1 MAILSVRNL
10 AMSFVERKLFENVS
24 FEVEQKDK
32 IGFIGANGVGKT
44 TIFKILSGI
53 TEPTFGSVVMAKEAV
68 VGYMEQHSCNV
79 PDRNI
84 YDELLS
90 IFDNLIL
97 QERELEELPVLID
110 LEEDEAERDKLIEK
124 HLQMQ
129 EDFERNGGLTYRS
142 RTRSA
147 LLGLGFSENDF
158 EMETGKL
165 SGGQRS
171 KLCLAKLLLSGANLL
186 LLDEPTNHLDIQS
199 VEWLEGFIKEF
210 NGAVIIISHDRYFLD
225 AVTNKTVELE
235 HKKTT
240 CYKGGYSEFIAK
252 KEKILEDM
260 RNKYENDL
268 KEIKRIEGIV
278 EQQRRWGQAH
288 NFITAASKQKQAD
301 RLKEQLIEPDD
312 GELENIR
319 FRFEPKRVSGNDV
332 LKTDNLAK
340 SFGDKKLFSNVNIDI
355 KRKERVFI
363 LGANGCGKTTLFKIL
378 MNKLTADC
386 GRVEYGVNVDVG
398 YFDQVQENLDL
409 TKTAL
414 DEVWDMFPFM
424 THTQVRTALGSFL
437 FKGDEVFKVLSTFSG
452 GERARVALLKLM
464 LAGGNFLLLDEP
476 TNHLDTG
483 SREAL
488 ENTLKD
494 YDGTLLI
501 ISHDRYFINKLADK
515 VLYLDENG
523 VTEYLGNYDYYVEK
537 SKERGLQGNAS
548 ANANATQPKPAKV
561 NEYKQR
567 KEQQSNLRKLKTR
580 IKKCEEQIAEL
591 DVLSEEIQQM
601 LSSDE
606 VSSNF
611 DKLMELTAQLDQCHT
626 KQTEVYEEWEQ
637 LQIELEE
644 MEKDIV

>member
-1 MAILSVRNL
+1 MAVLSVRNL
-10 AMSFVERKLFENVS
+10 EMTFVERTLFRNVS

-44 TIFKILSGI
+44 TIFKILSGQL
-53 TEPTFGSVVMAKEAV
+53 EPTDGCVVFSKDTIP
-68 VGYMEQHSCNV
+68 GYLEQHSCNT

-90 IFDNLIL
+90 VFDHLIK
-97 QERELEELPVLID
+97 QERELEELPVLIE
-110 LEEDEAERDKLIEK
+110 LEENDAERDVLIEK
-124 HLQMQ
+124 HLQLQ

-147 LLGLGFSENDF
+147 LLGLGFTENEF
-158 EMETGKL
+158 TMETGKL

-171 KLCLAKLLLSGANLL
+171 KLCLAKLLLCGANFL

-199 VEWLEGFIKEF
+199 VEWLETFIKDF

-225 AVTNKTVELE
+225 SVTNKTVELE
-235 HKKTT
+235 HNKTT
-240 CYKGGYSEFIAK
+240 CYKGAYSEFIAK

-278 EQQRRWGQAH
+278 EQQKRWGQAH

-301 RLKEQLIEPDD
+301 RLREELVEPDD
-312 GELENIR
+312 GELQSIR
-319 FRFEPKRVSGNDV
+319 FRFEPKRISGNDV
-332 LKTDNLAK
+332 LKTENLSKA
-340 SFGDKKLFSNVNIDI
+340 FGDKELFSGVNMHI

-378 MNKLTADC
+378 MNKLNADT
-386 GRVEYGVNVDVG
+386 GRIEFGVNVDVG
-398 YFDQVQENLDL
+398 YFDQVQENLNL
-409 TKTAL
+409 NKTAL

-437 FKGDEVFKVLSTFSG
+437 FKGDDVFKDLSTFSG

-488 ENTLKD
+488 ENTLND
-494 YDGTLLI
+494 YEGTLLI
-501 ISHDRYFINKLADK
+501 ISHDRYFINKLADRI
-515 VLYLDENG
+515 LYLDKDG
-523 VTEYLGNYDYYVEK
+523 ISEYLGNYDFFAEK
-537 SKERGLQGNAS
+537 HRE
-548 ANANATQPKPAKV
+548 KPSEVTTKSEIEAKPKV

-580 IKKCEEQIAEL
+580 IKKCEEEMAEL
-591 DVLSEEIQQM
+591 DELEETLQQE
-601 LSSDE
+601 LSSETVANDFE
-606 VSSNF
+606 QLVQLTTSLEQCQQRK
-611 DKLMELTAQLDQCHT
+611 DKI
-626 KQTEVYEEWEQ
+626 YEEWED
-637 LQIELEE
+637 LQIQVEE
-644 MEKDIV
+644 MESSM

>member
-1 MAILSVRNL
+1 MAVLSVRNL
-10 AMSFVERKLFENVS
+10 EMTFVERTLFRNVS

-44 TIFKILSGI
+44 TIFKILSGQL
-53 TEPTFGSVVMAKEAV
+53 EPTDGCVIFSKDTIP
-68 VGYMEQHSCNV
+68 GYLEQHSCNT

-90 IFDNLIL
+90 VFDHLIK
-97 QERELEELPVLID
+97 QERELEELPVLIE
-110 LEEDEAERDKLIEK
+110 LEENEAERDVLIEK
-124 HLQMQ
+124 HLQLQ

-147 LLGLGFSENDF
+147 LLGLGFTENEF
-158 EMETGKL
+158 TMETGKL

-171 KLCLAKLLLSGANLL
+171 KLCLAKLLLCGANFL

-199 VEWLEGFIKEF
+199 VEWLETFIKDF

-225 AVTNKTVELE
+225 SVTNKTVELE
-235 HKKTT
+235 HNKTT
-240 CYKGGYSEFIAK
+240 CYKGAYSEFIEK

-278 EQQRRWGQAH
+278 EQQKRWGQAH

-301 RLKEQLIEPDD
+301 RLREELVEPDD
-312 GELENIR
+312 GELQSIR
-319 FRFEPKRVSGNDV
+319 FRFEPKRISGNDV
-332 LKTDNLAK
+332 LKTENLSKA
-340 SFGDKKLFSNVNIDI
+340 FGDKELFSGVNMHI

-378 MNKLTADC
+378 MNKLNADT
-386 GRVEYGVNVDVG
+386 GRIEFGVNVDVG
-398 YFDQVQENLDL
+398 YFDQVQENLNL
-409 TKTAL
+409 NKTAL

-437 FKGDEVFKVLSTFSG
+437 FKGDDVFKDLSTFSG

-488 ENTLKD
+488 ENTLND
-494 YDGTLLI
+494 YEGTLLI
-501 ISHDRYFINKLADK
+501 ISHDRYFINKLADRI
-515 VLYLDENG
+515 LYLDKDG
-523 VTEYLGNYDYYVEK
+523 ISEYLGNYDFFAEK
-537 SKERGLQGNAS
+537 HRE
-548 ANANATQPKPAKV
+548 KPSEVTTKSEIEAKPKV

-580 IKKCEEQIAEL
+580 IKKCEEEMAEL
-591 DVLSEEIQQM
+591 DELEETLQQE
-601 LSSDE
+601 LSSETVANDFE
-606 VSSNF
+606 QLVQLTTSLEQCQQRK
-611 DKLMELTAQLDQCHT
+611 DKI
-626 KQTEVYEEWEQ
+626 YEEWED
-637 LQIELEE
+637 LQIQVEE
-644 MEKDIV
+644 MESSM

>member
-1 MAILSVRNL
+1 MAVLSVRNL
-10 AMSFVERKLFENVS
+10 AMTFVERTLFENVS

-44 TIFKILSGI
+44 TIFKILSGNI
-53 TEPTFGSVVMAKEAV
+53 EPTDGSVVFSKDAV
-68 VGYMEQHSCNV
+68 VGYLEQHSCNV

-90 IFDNLIL
+90 VFDSLIK
-97 QERELEELPVLID
+97 QEHQLEELPVLID
-110 LEEDEAERDKLIEK
+110 LEEDEAERDRLIEQ

-129 EDFERNGGLTYRS
+129 EEFERNGGLTYRS

-147 LLGLGFSENDF
+147 LLGLGFTENDF
-158 EMETGKL
+158 QMETGKL

-171 KLCLAKLLLSGANLL
+171 KLCLAKLLLCGANIL

-199 VEWLEGFIKEF
+199 VEWLEGFIKDF

-260 RNKYENDL
+260 RKKYENDL

-288 NFITAASKQKQAD
+288 NFITAESKQKQAD
-301 RLKEQLIEPDD
+301 RLKEELVEPDD
-312 GELENIR
+312 KELENIR

-332 LKTDNLAK
+332 LKTENLSKA
-340 SFGDKKLFSNVNIDI
+340 FGGKKLFSNVNLDI

-378 MNKLTADC
+378 MHKLSADA
-386 GRVEYGVNVDVG
+386 GRIEFGVNVDTG

-414 DEVWDMFPFM
+414 DEVWDMFPYM

-437 FKGDEVFKVLSTFSG
+437 FKGDDVFKELSTFSG

-464 LAGGNFLLLDEP
+464 LAGSNFLLLDEP

-488 ENTLKD
+488 ENTLND
-494 YDGTLLI
+494 YEGTLLI
-501 ISHDRYFINKLADK
+501 ISHDRYFINKLADR
-515 VLYLDENG
+515 VLYLDQNG

-537 SKERGLQGNAS
+537 SKLGQG
-548 ANANATQPKPAKV
+548 QHIVAK
-561 NEYKQR
+561 
-567 KEQQSNLRKLKTR
+567 KLK
-580 IKKCEEQIAEL
+580 
-591 DVLSEEIQQM
+591 LSQR
-601 LSSDE
+601 
-606 VSSNF
+606 
-611 DKLMELTAQLDQCHT
+611 
-626 KQTEVYEEWEQ
+626 
-637 LQIELEE
+637 
-644 MEKDIV
+644 

>member
-1 MAILSVRNL
+1 MAVLSVRNL
-10 AMSFVERKLFENVS
+10 AMTFVERTLFENVS

-44 TIFKILSGI
+44 TIFKILSGNI
-53 TEPTFGSVVMAKEAV
+53 EPTDGSVVFSKDVV
-68 VGYMEQHSCNV
+68 VGYLEQHSCNV

-90 IFDNLIL
+90 VFDSLIK
-97 QERELEELPVLID
+97 QEHQLEELPVLID
-110 LEEDEAERDKLIEK
+110 LEEDEAERDRLIEQ

-129 EDFERNGGLTYRS
+129 EEFERNGGLTYRS

-147 LLGLGFSENDF
+147 LLGLGFTENDF
-158 EMETGKL
+158 QMETGKL

-171 KLCLAKLLLSGANLL
+171 KLCLAKLLLCGANIL

-199 VEWLEGFIKEF
+199 VEWLEGFIKDF

-240 CYKGGYSEFIAK
+240 CYKGGYSEFVAK

-260 RNKYENDL
+260 RKKYENDL

-288 NFITAASKQKQAD
+288 NFITAESKQKQAD
-301 RLKEQLIEPDD
+301 RLKEELVEPDD
-312 GELENIR
+312 KELENIR

-332 LKTDNLAK
+332 LKTENLSKA
-340 SFGDKKLFSNVNIDI
+340 FGGKKLFSNVNLDI

-378 MNKLTADC
+378 MHKLSADA
-386 GRVEYGVNVDVG
+386 GRIEFGVNVDTG

-414 DEVWDMFPFM
+414 DEVWDMFPYM

-437 FKGDEVFKVLSTFSG
+437 FKGDDVFKELSTFSG

-464 LAGGNFLLLDEP
+464 LAGSNFLLLDEP

-488 ENTLKD
+488 ENTLND
-494 YDGTLLI
+494 YEGTLLI
-501 ISHDRYFINKLADK
+501 ISHDRYFINKLADR
-515 VLYLDENG
+515 VLYLDQNG

-537 SKERGLQGNAS
+537 SKSGQGQHIVAKK
-548 ANANATQPKPAKV
+548 AEVKPKV
-561 NEYKQR
+561 NEYKLR
-567 KEQQSNLRKLKTR
+567 KEQQSNLRKIKTKIR
-580 IKKCEEQIAEL
+580 KCEEEVESLDRQIE
-591 DVLSEEIQQM
+591 DVQSQ
-601 LSSDE
+601 LSSED

-611 DKLMELTAQLDQCHT
+611 DKLLELTKTLEEYQNR
-626 KQTEVYEEWEQ
+626 QTQVYEEWEG
-637 LQIELEE
+637 LQIKAEE
-644 MEKDIV
+644 MESEMQ

>member
-1 MAILSVRNL
+1 MAVLSVRNL
-10 AMSFVERKLFENVS
+10 AMTFVERTLFENVS

-44 TIFKILSGI
+44 TIFKILSGQL
-53 TEPTFGSVVMAKEAV
+53 EPSDGCVVFSKDTVA
-68 VGYMEQHSCNV
+68 GYLEQHSCNT

-90 IFDNLIL
+90 VFDNLIQ
-97 QERELEELPVLID
+97 QERELEELPVLIE
-110 LEEDEAERDKLIEK
+110 LEENETERDALIEK
-124 HLQMQ
+124 HLQLQ
-129 EDFERNGGLTYRS
+129 ENFERNGGLTYRS

-147 LLGLGFSENDF
+147 LLGLGFTEKEF
-158 EMETGKL
+158 TMETGKL

-171 KLCLAKLLLSGANLL
+171 KLCLAKLLLCGANFL

-199 VEWLEGFIKEF
+199 VEWLESFIKDF
-210 NGAVIIISHDRYFLD
+210 SGAVIIISHDRYFLD

-235 HKKTT
+235 HNKTT

-278 EQQRRWGQAH
+278 EQQKRWGQAH
-288 NFITAASKQKQAD
+288 NYITAASKQKQAD
-301 RLKEQLIEPDD
+301 RLREELVEPDD
-312 GELENIR
+312 SELQNIH

-332 LKTDNLAK
+332 LKTENLSKA
-340 SFGDKKLFSNVNIDI
+340 FGDKKLFSNVNMHI

-378 MNKLTADC
+378 MNKLTADT
-386 GRVEYGVNVDVG
+386 GRIEFGVNVDVG
-398 YFDQVQENLDL
+398 YFDQVQENLNL
-409 TKTAL
+409 SNTAL

-437 FKGDEVFKVLSTFSG
+437 FKGDDVFKELSTFSG

-488 ENTLKD
+488 ENTLNE
-494 YDGTLLI
+494 YEGTLLI
-501 ISHDRYFINKLADK
+501 ISHDRYFINKLADRI
-515 VLYLDENG
+515 LYLDKNG
-523 VTEYLGNYDYYVEK
+523 ITEYLGNYDYFSEK
-537 SKERGLQGNAS
+537 YKEKTTDLNTNKTKS
-548 ANANATQPKPAKV
+548 EEKPKT

-580 IKKCEEQIAEL
+580 IRKCEEEMTEL
-591 DVLSEEIQQM
+591 DELEENLQQE
-601 LSSDE
+601 LSSENVANDFEQLVQLTTSLEQCQQRKDE
-606 VSSNF
+606 I
-611 DKLMELTAQLDQCHT
+611 
-626 KQTEVYEEWEQ
+626 YEEWEE
-637 LQIELEE
+637 LQMQVEE
-644 MEKDIV
+644 MENSI

>member
-1 MAILSVRNL
+1 MAVLSVRNL
-10 AMSFVERKLFENVS
+10 AMTFVERTLFKDVA

-44 TIFKILSGI
+44 TIFKILSGQL
-53 TEPTFGSVVMAKEAV
+53 EPTEGCAIFSKDTV
-68 VGYMEQHSCNV
+68 VGYLEQHSCNE
-79 PDRNI
+79 PHRNI

-90 IFDNLIL
+90 VFDKLII
-97 QERELEELPVLID
+97 QEKELEELPVLIE
-110 LEEDEAERDKLIEK
+110 LEENETERDKLIEK

-129 EDFERNGGLTYRS
+129 DEFERNGGLTYRS
-142 RTRSA
+142 RTRST
-147 LLGLGFSENDF
+147 LLGLGFTEGEF

-171 KLCLAKLLLSGANLL
+171 KLCLAKLLLCGANFL

-199 VEWLEGFIKEF
+199 VEWLESFIKDF

-235 HKKTT
+235 HNKTT
-240 CYKGGYSEFIAK
+240 TYKGGYTEFMAK
-252 KEKILEDM
+252 KEKILADM

-278 EQQRRWGQAH
+278 EQQRRWGQKH
-288 NFITAASKQKQAD
+288 NFITAESKQKQAD
-301 RLKEQLIEPDD
+301 RLRSELVEPDD

-319 FRFEPKRVSGNDV
+319 FNFEPKRVSGNDV
-332 LKTDNLAK
+332 LKTENLSK
-340 SFGDKKLFSNVNIDI
+340 SFGEKKLFSNVNLDI

-378 MNKLTADC
+378 MHKLNADT
-386 GRVEYGVNVDVG
+386 GRIDFGVNVDVG

-409 TKTAL
+409 SKTAL
-414 DEVWDMFPFM
+414 DEVWDMFPYM

-437 FKGDEVFKVLSTFSG
+437 FKGDDVFKELSTFSG

-488 ENTLKD
+488 ENTLSE
-494 YDGTLLI
+494 YEGTLLI
-501 ISHDRYFINKLADK
+501 ISHDRYFINKLADRI
-515 VLYLDENG
+515 LYLDQNG
-523 VTEYLGNYDYYVEK
+523 VTEYLGNYDYFVEK
-537 SKERGLQGNAS
+537 SKERVTSVSNK
-548 ANANATQPKPAKV
+548 PKAEEKPKV

-580 IKKCEEQIAEL
+580 IRKCEEEMEEL
-591 DVLSEEIQQM
+591 DELEESLQQK
-601 LSSDE
+601 LSSEAIADDFEELVQLTTSLEQCQLRKDE
-606 VSSNF
+606 I
-611 DKLMELTAQLDQCHT
+611 
-626 KQTEVYEEWEQ
+626 YEEWEQ
-637 LQIELEE
+637 LQIQVEE
-644 MEKDIV
+644 MENNM

>member
-1 MAILSVRNL
+1 MAVLSVKNL
-10 AMSFVERKLFENVS
+10 AMTFVERTLFENVS

-44 TIFKILSGI
+44 TIFKILSGQL
-53 TEPTFGSVVMAKEAV
+53 EPSDGYVVFSKDTVA
-68 VGYMEQHSCNV
+68 GYLEQHSCNT
-79 PDRNI
+79 PNRNI

-90 IFDNLIL
+90 VFNNLIQ
-97 QERELEELPVLID
+97 QERELEELPVLIE
-110 LEEDEAERDKLIEK
+110 LEENETERDALIEK
-124 HLQMQ
+124 HLQLQ
-129 EDFERNGGLTYRS
+129 ENFERNGGLTYRS

-147 LLGLGFSENDF
+147 LLGLGFTEKEF
-158 EMETGKL
+158 TMETGKL

-171 KLCLAKLLLSGANLL
+171 KLCLAKLLLCGANFL

-199 VEWLEGFIKEF
+199 VEWLESFIKDF

-235 HKKTT
+235 HNKTT

-278 EQQRRWGQAH
+278 EQQKRWGQAH
-288 NFITAASKQKQAD
+288 NYITAASKQKQAD
-301 RLKEQLIEPDD
+301 RLREELVEPDD
-312 GELENIR
+312 GELQNIH
-319 FRFEPKRVSGNDV
+319 FHFEPKRVSGNDV
-332 LKTDNLAK
+332 LKTENLSKA
-340 SFGDKKLFSNVNIDI
+340 FGDKKLFSNVNMHI

-378 MNKLTADC
+378 MNKLTADT
-386 GRVEYGVNVDVG
+386 GRIEFGVNVDVG
-398 YFDQVQENLDL
+398 YFDQVQENLNL
-409 TKTAL
+409 SNTAL

-437 FKGDEVFKVLSTFSG
+437 FKGDDVFKKLSTFSG

-488 ENTLKD
+488 ENTLNK
-494 YDGTLLI
+494 YEGTLLI
-501 ISHDRYFINKLADK
+501 ISHDRYFINKLADRI
-515 VLYLDENG
+515 LYLDKDG
-523 VTEYLGNYDYYVEK
+523 ITEYLGNYDYFAEKYKEKTTDLNIDKPK
-537 SKERGLQGNAS
+537 SKEK
-548 ANANATQPKPAKV
+548 PKI

-580 IKKCEEQIAEL
+580 IRKCEEEMAEL
-591 DVLSEEIQQM
+591 DELEENLQKELSGEEVANDFEQLVHLTTSLEHCQQRK
-601 LSSDE
+601 
-606 VSSNF
+606 
-611 DKLMELTAQLDQCHT
+611 DKI
-626 KQTEVYEEWEQ
+626 YEEWEE
-637 LQIELEE
+637 LQMQIEE
-644 MEKDIV
+644 MES

>member
-1 MAILSVRNL
+1 MAVLSVRNL
-10 AMSFVERKLFENVS
+10 AMTFVERTLFENVS

-44 TIFKILSGI
+44 TIFKILSGNI
-53 TEPTFGSVVMAKEAV
+53 EPTDGSVVFSKDAV
-68 VGYMEQHSCNV
+68 VGYLEQHSCNV

-90 IFDNLIL
+90 VFDSLIK
-97 QERELEELPVLID
+97 QEHQLEELPMLID
-110 LEEDEAERDKLIEK
+110 LEEDEAERDRLIEQ

-129 EDFERNGGLTYRS
+129 EEFERNGGLTYRS

-147 LLGLGFSENDF
+147 LLGLGFTENDF
-158 EMETGKL
+158 QMETGKL

-171 KLCLAKLLLSGANLL
+171 KLCLAKLLLCGANILF
-186 LLDEPTNHLDIQS
+186 LDEPTNHLDIQS
-199 VEWLEGFIKEF
+199 VEWLEGFIKDF

-260 RNKYENDL
+260 RKKYENDL

-288 NFITAASKQKQAD
+288 NFITAESKQKQAD
-301 RLKEQLIEPDD
+301 RLKEELVEPDD
-312 GELENIR
+312 KELENIR

-332 LKTDNLAK
+332 LKTENLSKA
-340 SFGDKKLFSNVNIDI
+340 FGGKKLFSNVNLDI

-378 MNKLTADC
+378 MHKLSADA
-386 GRVEYGVNVDVG
+386 GRIEFGVNVDTG

-414 DEVWDMFPFM
+414 DEVWDMFPYM

-437 FKGDEVFKVLSTFSG
+437 FKGDDVFKELSTFSG

-464 LAGGNFLLLDEP
+464 LAGSNFLLLDEP

-488 ENTLKD
+488 ENTLND
-494 YDGTLLI
+494 YEGTLLI
-501 ISHDRYFINKLADK
+501 ISHDRYFINKLADR
-515 VLYLDENG
+515 VLYLDQNG
-523 VTEYLGNYDYYVEK
+523 VTEYLGNYNYYVEK
-537 SKERGLQGNAS
+537 SKLGQGQHIVAKK
-548 ANANATQPKPAKV
+548 AEVKPKV
-561 NEYKQR
+561 NEYKLR
-567 KEQQSNLRKLKTR
+567 KEQQSNLRKIKTKIR
-580 IKKCEEQIAEL
+580 KCEEEVESLDRQIE
-591 DVLSEEIQQM
+591 DVQSQ
-601 LSSDE
+601 LSSED

-611 DKLMELTAQLDQCHT
+611 DKLLELTKTLEEYQNR
-626 KQTEVYEEWEQ
+626 QTQVYEEWEE
-637 LQIELEE
+637 LQIKAEE
-644 MEKDIV
+644 MESEMQ

>member
-1 MAILSVRNL
+1 MAVLSVRNL
-10 AMSFVERKLFENVS
+10 AMTFVERTLFRDVA

-44 TIFKILSGI
+44 TIFKILSGQL
-53 TEPTFGSVVMAKEAV
+53 EPTEGCAVFSKDTV
-68 VGYMEQHSCNV
+68 VGYLEQHSCNE
-79 PDRNI
+79 PGRNI

-90 IFDNLIL
+90 VFDKLII
-97 QERELEELPVLID
+97 QEKELEELPVLIE
-110 LEEDEAERDKLIEK
+110 LEEDETERDKLIEK

-129 EDFERNGGLTYRS
+129 DEFERNGGLTYRS
-142 RTRSA
+142 RTRST
-147 LLGLGFSENDF
+147 LLGLGFTESEF

-171 KLCLAKLLLSGANLL
+171 KLCLAKLLLCGANFL

-199 VEWLEGFIKEF
+199 VEWLESFIRDF

-235 HKKTT
+235 HNKTT
-240 CYKGGYSEFIAK
+240 TYKGGYTEFMAK
-252 KEKILEDM
+252 KEKILADM
-260 RNKYENDL
+260 RNRYENDL

-278 EQQRRWGQAH
+278 EQQKRWGQKH
-288 NFITAASKQKQAD
+288 NFITAESKQKQAD
-301 RLKEQLIEPDD
+301 RLRAELVEPDD

-332 LKTDNLAK
+332 LKTENLSK
-340 SFGDKKLFSNVNIDI
+340 SFGEKKLFSNVSLDI

-378 MNKLTADC
+378 MHKLNADT
-386 GRVEYGVNVDVG
+386 GRIDFGVNVDVG

-409 TKTAL
+409 SKTAL
-414 DEVWDMFPFM
+414 DEVWDMFPYM

-437 FKGDEVFKVLSTFSG
+437 FKGDDVFKELSTFSG

-488 ENTLKD
+488 ENTLNE
-494 YDGTLLI
+494 YEGTLLI
-501 ISHDRYFINKLADK
+501 ISHDRYFINKLADR
-515 VLYLDENG
+515 VLYLDRNG
-523 VTEYLGNYDYYVEK
+523 ITEYLGNYDYFVEK
-537 SKERGLQGNAS
+537 SKER
-548 ANANATQPKPAKV
+548 ATTSDNNKPKTEEKPKV

-580 IKKCEEQIAEL
+580 IRKCEEE
-591 DVLSEEIQQM
+591 M
-601 LSSDE
+601 
-606 VSSNF
+606 
-611 DKLMELTAQLDQCHT
+611 AQLDELEETLQQELSSEAVADNFEELVQLTTSLEQCQLR
-626 KQTEVYEEWEQ
+626 KDEIYEEWEQ
-637 LQIELEE
+637 LQVQVEE
-644 MEKDIV
+644 MESSM

>member
-1 MAILSVRNL
+1 MAVLSVKNL
-10 AMSFVERKLFENVS
+10 AMTFVERTLFENVS

-44 TIFKILSGI
+44 TIFKILSRQL
-53 TEPTFGSVVMAKEAV
+53 EPSDGCVVFSKDTV
-68 VGYMEQHSCNV
+68 VGYLEQHSCNT

-90 IFDNLIL
+90 VFDNLIQ
-97 QERELEELPVLID
+97 QERELEELPVLIE
-110 LEEDEAERDKLIEK
+110 LEENETKRDSLIEK
-124 HLQMQ
+124 HLQLQ

-147 LLGLGFSENDF
+147 LLGLGFTEKEF
-158 EMETGKL
+158 TMETGKL

-171 KLCLAKLLLSGANLL
+171 KLCLAKLLLCGANFL

-199 VEWLEGFIKEF
+199 VEWLESFIKDF
-210 NGAVIIISHDRYFLD
+210 NGAVIIVSHDRYFLD
-225 AVTNKTVELE
+225 AVTNKTIELE
-235 HKKTT
+235 HNKTT

-278 EQQRRWGQAH
+278 EQQKRWGQAH
-288 NFITAASKQKQAD
+288 NYITAASKQKQAD
-301 RLKEQLIEPDD
+301 RLREELIEPDD
-312 GELENIR
+312 GELQNIH
-319 FRFEPKRVSGNDV
+319 FRFEAKRVSGNDV
-332 LKTDNLAK
+332 LKTENLSK
-340 SFGDKKLFSNVNIDI
+340 TFGDKKLFSDVNIHI
-355 KRKERVFI
+355 KRKEKVFI

-378 MNKLTADC
+378 MNKLTADT
-386 GRVEYGVNVDVG
+386 GRIEFGVNVDVG
-398 YFDQVQENLDL
+398 YFDQVQENLNL
-409 TKTAL
+409 SNTAL

-437 FKGDEVFKVLSTFSG
+437 FKGDDVFKELSTFSG

-488 ENTLKD
+488 ENTLNE
-494 YDGTLLI
+494 YEGTLLI
-501 ISHDRYFINKLADK
+501 ISHDRYFINKLADRI
-515 VLYLDENG
+515 LYLDKNG
-523 VTEYLGNYDYYVEK
+523 ITEYLGNYDYFSEK
-537 SKERGLQGNAS
+537 YKEKTTDLNT
-548 ANANATQPKPAKV
+548 NKPKSEEKTKT

-580 IKKCEEQIAEL
+580 IRKCEEEMAEL
-591 DVLSEEIQQM
+591 DELEENLQQELSSEEVTNDFEQLVQLTTSLEQCQQRK
-601 LSSDE
+601 DE
-606 VSSNF
+606 I
-611 DKLMELTAQLDQCHT
+611 
-626 KQTEVYEEWEQ
+626 YEEWEE
-637 LQIELEE
+637 LQMQVEE
-644 MEKDIV
+644 MESSI

>member
-1 MAILSVRNL
+1 MAVLSVRNL
-10 AMSFVERKLFENVS
+10 AMTFVERTLFKDVA

-44 TIFKILSGI
+44 TIFKILSGQL
-53 TEPTFGSVVMAKEAV
+53 EPTEGCAIFSKDTV
-68 VGYMEQHSCNV
+68 VGYLEQHSCNE
-79 PDRNI
+79 PHRNI

-90 IFDNLIL
+90 VFDKLII
-97 QERELEELPVLID
+97 QEKELEELPVLIE
-110 LEEDEAERDKLIEK
+110 LEENETERDKLIEK

-129 EDFERNGGLTYRS
+129 DEFERNGGLTYRS
-142 RTRSA
+142 RTRST
-147 LLGLGFSENDF
+147 LLGLGFTEGEF

-171 KLCLAKLLLSGANLL
+171 KLCLAKLLLCGANFL

-199 VEWLEGFIKEF
+199 VEWLESFIKDF

-235 HKKTT
+235 HNKTT
-240 CYKGGYSEFIAK
+240 TYKGGYTEFMAK
-252 KEKILEDM
+252 KEKILADM

-278 EQQRRWGQAH
+278 EQQRRWGQKH
-288 NFITAASKQKQAD
+288 NFITAESKQKQAD
-301 RLKEQLIEPDD
+301 RLRSELVEPDD

-319 FRFEPKRVSGNDV
+319 FNFEPKRVSGNDV
-332 LKTDNLAK
+332 LKTENLSK
-340 SFGDKKLFSNVNIDI
+340 SFGEKKLFSNVNLDI

-378 MNKLTADC
+378 MHKLNADT
-386 GRVEYGVNVDVG
+386 GRIDFGVNVDVG

-409 TKTAL
+409 SKTAL
-414 DEVWDMFPFM
+414 DEVWDMFPYM

-437 FKGDEVFKVLSTFSG
+437 FKGDDVFKELSTFSG

-488 ENTLKD
+488 ENTLSE
-494 YDGTLLI
+494 YEGTLLI
-501 ISHDRYFINKLADK
+501 ISHDRYFINKLADRI
-515 VLYLDENG
+515 LYLDQNG
-523 VTEYLGNYDYYVEK
+523 VTEYLGNYDYFVEK
-537 SKERGLQGNAS
+537 SKERVTSVSNK
-548 ANANATQPKPAKV
+548 TKEEEKPKV

-580 IKKCEEQIAEL
+580 IRKCEEEMEEL
-591 DVLSEEIQQM
+591 DELEESLQQK
-601 LSSDE
+601 LSSEAIADDFEELVQLTTSLEQCQLRKDE
-606 VSSNF
+606 I
-611 DKLMELTAQLDQCHT
+611 
-626 KQTEVYEEWEQ
+626 YEEWEQ
-637 LQIELEE
+637 LQIQVEE
-644 MEKDIV
+644 MENNM

>member
-1 MAILSVRNL
+1 MAVLSVKNL
-10 AMSFVERKLFENVS
+10 AMTFVERTLFENVS

-44 TIFKILSGI
+44 TIFKILSRQL
-53 TEPTFGSVVMAKEAV
+53 EPSDGCVVFSKDTV
-68 VGYMEQHSCNV
+68 VGYLEQHSCNT

-90 IFDNLIL
+90 VFDNLIQ
-97 QERELEELPVLID
+97 QERELEELPVLIE
-110 LEEDEAERDKLIEK
+110 LEENETKRDSLIEK
-124 HLQMQ
+124 HLQLQ

-147 LLGLGFSENDF
+147 LLGLGFTEKEF
-158 EMETGKL
+158 TMETGKL

-171 KLCLAKLLLSGANLL
+171 KLCLAKLLLCGANFL

-199 VEWLEGFIKEF
+199 VEWLESFIKDF
-210 NGAVIIISHDRYFLD
+210 NGAVIIVSHDRYFLD

-235 HKKTT
+235 HNKTT

-278 EQQRRWGQAH
+278 EQQKRWGQAH
-288 NFITAASKQKQAD
+288 NYITAASKQKQAD
-301 RLKEQLIEPDD
+301 RLREELIEPDD
-312 GELENIR
+312 GELQNIH
-319 FRFEPKRVSGNDV
+319 FRFEAKRVSGNDV
-332 LKTDNLAK
+332 LKTENLSK
-340 SFGDKKLFSNVNIDI
+340 TFGDKKLFSDVNIHI
-355 KRKERVFI
+355 KRKEKVFI

-378 MNKLTADC
+378 MNKLTADT
-386 GRVEYGVNVDVG
+386 GRIEFGVNVDVG
-398 YFDQVQENLDL
+398 YFDQVQENLNL
-409 TKTAL
+409 SNTAL
-414 DEVWDMFPFM
+414 DEVWDMYPFM

-437 FKGDEVFKVLSTFSG
+437 FKGDDVFKELSTFSG

-488 ENTLKD
+488 ENTLNENE
-494 YDGTLLI
+494 GTLLI
-501 ISHDRYFINKLADK
+501 ISHDRYFINKLADRI
-515 VLYLDENG
+515 LYLDKNG
-523 VTEYLGNYDYYVEK
+523 ITEYLGNYDYFSEK
-537 SKERGLQGNAS
+537 YKEKTTDLNT
-548 ANANATQPKPAKV
+548 NKPKSEEKTKT

-580 IKKCEEQIAEL
+580 IRKCEEEMAEL
-591 DVLSEEIQQM
+591 DELEENLQQELSSEEVTNDFEQLVQLTTSLEQCQQRK
-601 LSSDE
+601 DE
-606 VSSNF
+606 I
-611 DKLMELTAQLDQCHT
+611 
-626 KQTEVYEEWEQ
+626 YEEWEE
-637 LQIELEE
+637 LQMQVEE
-644 MEKDIV
+644 MESSI

>member
-1 MAILSVRNL
+1 MAVLSVKNL
-10 AMSFVERKLFENVS
+10 AMTFVERILFENVS

-44 TIFKILSGI
+44 TIFKILSGQL
-53 TEPTFGSVVMAKEAV
+53 EPSDGYVVFSKDTVA
-68 VGYMEQHSCNV
+68 GYLEQHSCNT
-79 PDRNI
+79 PNRNI

-90 IFDNLIL
+90 VFDNLIQ
-97 QERELEELPVLID
+97 QERELEELPVLIE
-110 LEEDEAERDKLIEK
+110 LEENETERDALIEK
-124 HLQMQ
+124 HLQLQ
-129 EDFERNGGLTYRS
+129 ENFERNGGLTYRS

-147 LLGLGFSENDF
+147 LLGLGFTEKEF
-158 EMETGKL
+158 TMETGKL

-171 KLCLAKLLLSGANLL
+171 KLCLAKLLLCGANFL

-199 VEWLEGFIKEF
+199 VEWLESFIKDF

-235 HKKTT
+235 HNKTT

-278 EQQRRWGQAH
+278 EQQKRWGQAH
-288 NFITAASKQKQAD
+288 NYITAASKQKQAD
-301 RLKEQLIEPDD
+301 RLREELVEPDD
-312 GELENIR
+312 GELQNIH
-319 FRFEPKRVSGNDV
+319 FHFEPKRVSGNDV
-332 LKTDNLAK
+332 LKTENLSKA
-340 SFGDKKLFSNVNIDI
+340 FGDKKLFSNVNMHI

-378 MNKLTADC
+378 MNKLTADT
-386 GRVEYGVNVDVG
+386 GRIEFGVNVDVG
-398 YFDQVQENLDL
+398 YFDQVQENLNL
-409 TKTAL
+409 SNTAL

-437 FKGDEVFKVLSTFSG
+437 FKGDDVFKKLSTFSG

-488 ENTLKD
+488 ENTLNK
-494 YDGTLLI
+494 YEGTLLI
-501 ISHDRYFINKLADK
+501 ISHDRYFINKLADRI
-515 VLYLDENG
+515 LYLDKDG
-523 VTEYLGNYDYYVEK
+523 ITEYLGNYDYFAEKYKEKTTDLNIDKPK
-537 SKERGLQGNAS
+537 SKEK
-548 ANANATQPKPAKV
+548 PKI

-580 IKKCEEQIAEL
+580 IRKCEEEMAEL
-591 DVLSEEIQQM
+591 D
-601 LSSDE
+601 
-606 VSSNF
+606 
-611 DKLMELTAQLDQCHT
+611 
-626 KQTEVYEEWEQ
+626 
-637 LQIELEE
+637 ELEE
-644 MEKDIV
+644 NLQKELSGEEVANDFEKLVDITTSLEQCQQRKDEIYNKWEELQMQAEEMES

>member
-1 MAILSVRNL
+1 MAVLSVRNL
-10 AMSFVERKLFENVS
+10 AITFVERTLFENVS

-44 TIFKILSGI
+44 TIFKILSGQL
-53 TEPTFGSVVMAKEAV
+53 EPSEGCVVFSKDTVA
-68 VGYMEQHSCNV
+68 GYLEQHSCNT

-90 IFDNLIL
+90 VFDNLIQ

-110 LEEDEAERDKLIEK
+110 LEENETERDALIEK
-124 HLQMQ
+124 HLQLQ
-129 EDFERNGGLTYRS
+129 ESFERNGGLTYRS

-147 LLGLGFSENDF
+147 LLGLGFTEKEF
-158 EMETGKL
+158 TMETGKL

-171 KLCLAKLLLSGANLL
+171 KLCLAKLLLCGANFL

-199 VEWLEGFIKEF
+199 VEWLELFIKDF

-235 HKKTT
+235 HNKIT

-278 EQQRRWGQAH
+278 EQQKRWGQAH
-288 NFITAASKQKQAD
+288 NYITAASKQKQAD
-301 RLKEQLIEPDD
+301 RLREELVEPDD
-312 GELENIR
+312 GKLQDIH
-319 FRFEPKRVSGNDV
+319 FHFEPKRISGNDV
-332 LKTDNLAK
+332 LKAKNLSKA
-340 SFGDKKLFSNVNIDI
+340 FGDKKLFSDVNMHI

-378 MNKLTADC
+378 MNKLTADT
-386 GRVEYGVNVDVG
+386 GRIEFGVNVDVG
-398 YFDQVQENLDL
+398 YFDQVQENLNL
-409 TKTAL
+409 SNTAL
-414 DEVWDMFPFM
+414 DEIWDMFPFM

-437 FKGDEVFKVLSTFSG
+437 FKGDDVFKELSTFSG

-464 LAGGNFLLLDEP
+464 LAGSNFLLLDEP

-488 ENTLKD
+488 ENTLNE
-494 YDGTLLI
+494 YEGTLLI
-501 ISHDRYFINKLADK
+501 ISHDRYFINKLADRI
-515 VLYLDENG
+515 LYLDKDG
-523 VTEYLGNYDYYVEK
+523 ITEYLGNYDYFAEK
-537 SKERGLQGNAS
+537 YKEKTTDLNTDKLKS
-548 ANANATQPKPAKV
+548 EEKPKL

-567 KEQQSNLRKLKTR
+567 KEQQSNIRKLKTR
-580 IKKCEEQIAEL
+580 IRKCEEEVAEL
-591 DVLSEEIQQM
+591 DELEENLQQE
-601 LSSDE
+601 LSSEDVANDFE
-606 VSSNF
+606 QLVQLTTSLEQCQQRK
-611 DKLMELTAQLDQCHT
+611 DKI
-626 KQTEVYEEWEQ
+626 YEEWEE
-637 LQIELEE
+637 LQMQVEE
-644 MEKDIV
+644 MESNI

>member
-240 CYKGGYSEFIAK
+240 CYKGCT
-252 KEKILEDM
+252 L
-260 RNKYENDL
+260 
-268 KEIKRIEGIV
+268 
-278 EQQRRWGQAH
+278 
-288 NFITAASKQKQAD
+288 
-301 RLKEQLIEPDD
+301 
-312 GELENIR
+312 
-319 FRFEPKRVSGNDV
+319 
-332 LKTDNLAK
+332 NL
-340 SFGDKKLFSNVNIDI
+340 
-355 KRKERVFI
+355 
-363 LGANGCGKTTLFKIL
+363 
-378 MNKLTADC
+378 
-386 GRVEYGVNVDVG
+386 
-398 YFDQVQENLDL
+398 
-409 TKTAL
+409 
-414 DEVWDMFPFM
+414 
-424 THTQVRTALGSFL
+424 
-437 FKGDEVFKVLSTFSG
+437 
-452 GERARVALLKLM
+452 LLK
-464 LAGGNFLLLDEP
+464 
-476 TNHLDTG
+476 
-483 SREAL
+483 
-488 ENTLKD
+488 
-494 YDGTLLI
+494 
-501 ISHDRYFINKLADK
+501 
-515 VLYLDENG
+515 
-523 VTEYLGNYDYYVEK
+523 
-537 SKERGLQGNAS
+537 
-548 ANANATQPKPAKV
+548 
-561 NEYKQR
+561 
-567 KEQQSNLRKLKTR
+567 
-580 IKKCEEQIAEL
+580 KKK
-591 DVLSEEIQQM
+591 
-601 LSSDE
+601 
-606 VSSNF
+606 F
-611 DKLMELTAQLDQCHT
+611 
-626 KQTEVYEEWEQ
+626 
-637 LQIELEE
+637 
-644 MEKDIV
+644 

>member
-1 MAILSVRNL
+1 MDYFVYLMFNERERTMAVLSVRNL
-10 AMSFVERKLFENVS
+10 TMTFVERTLFENVS

-44 TIFKILSGI
+44 TIFKILSGNI
-53 TEPTFGSVVMAKEAV
+53 EPTDGSVVFSKDAV
-68 VGYMEQHSCNV
+68 VGYLEQHSCNV

-90 IFDNLIL
+90 VFDSLIK
-97 QERELEELPVLID
+97 QEHQLEELPVLID
-110 LEEDEAERDKLIEK
+110 LEEDEAERDRLIEQ

-129 EDFERNGGLTYRS
+129 EEFERNGGLTYRS

-147 LLGLGFSENDF
+147 LLGLGFTENDF
-158 EMETGKL
+158 QMETGKL

-171 KLCLAKLLLSGANLL
+171 KLCLAKLLLCGANIL

-199 VEWLEGFIKEF
+199 VEWLEGFIKDF

-260 RNKYENDL
+260 RKKYENDL

-288 NFITAASKQKQAD
+288 NFITAESKQKQAD
-301 RLKEQLIEPDD
+301 RLKEELVEPDD
-312 GELENIR
+312 KELENIR

-332 LKTDNLAK
+332 LKTENLSKA
-340 SFGDKKLFSNVNIDI
+340 FGGKKLFSNVNLDI

-378 MNKLTADC
+378 MHKLSADA
-386 GRVEYGVNVDVG
+386 GRIEFGVNVDTG

-414 DEVWDMFPFM
+414 DEVWDMFPYM

-437 FKGDEVFKVLSTFSG
+437 FKGDDVFKELSTFSG

-464 LAGGNFLLLDEP
+464 LAGSNFLLLDEP

-488 ENTLKD
+488 ENTLND
-494 YDGTLLI
+494 YEGTLLI
-501 ISHDRYFINKLADK
+501 ISHDRYFINKLADR
-515 VLYLDENG
+515 VLYLDQNG

-537 SKERGLQGNAS
+537 SKLG
-548 ANANATQPKPAKV
+548 
-561 NEYKQR
+561 
-567 KEQQSNLRKLKTR
+567 
-580 IKKCEEQIAEL
+580 
-591 DVLSEEIQQM
+591 
-601 LSSDE
+601 
-606 VSSNF
+606 
-611 DKLMELTAQLDQCHT
+611 
-626 KQTEVYEEWEQ
+626 
-637 LQIELEE
+637 
-644 MEKDIV
+644 